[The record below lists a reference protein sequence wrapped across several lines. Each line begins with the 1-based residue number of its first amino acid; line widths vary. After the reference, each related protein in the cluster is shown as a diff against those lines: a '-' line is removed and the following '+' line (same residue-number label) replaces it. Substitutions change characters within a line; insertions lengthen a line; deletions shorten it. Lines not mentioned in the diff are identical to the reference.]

1 MHKQKAT
8 KLGLRKLLFPKV
20 TKRQSIRWLQ
30 NRLYWG
36 RGSERPAAHI
46 QQNLTQVTSISPRR
60 ALLVSP
66 TSLSFR
72 ALQRSNWILDRMV
85 VEVKGKLKKPS
96 GEDPLRVKKTTN
108 NKIDPHMTSL
118 PGFELRL
125 QR

>member
-1 MHKQKAT
+1 MT
-8 KLGLRKLLFPKV
+8 
-20 TKRQSIRWLQ
+20 
-30 NRLYWG
+30 
-36 RGSERPAAHI
+36 GSERPAAHI
-46 QQNLTQVTSISPRR
+46 QQNLTQVTSIPPPAPGPV

>member
-1 MHKQKAT
+1 MT
-8 KLGLRKLLFPKV
+8 
-20 TKRQSIRWLQ
+20 
-30 NRLYWG
+30 
-36 RGSERPAAHI
+36 GSERPAAHI
-46 QQNLTQVTSISPRR
+46 QQILTQVTSIPPPGPV

-85 VEVKGKLKKPS
+85 VEVKGKLNKPS